1 LLFIEVSDMTG
12 SMRAL
17 RLMVAALVVSGGL
30 IVASCGGGS
39 VNSTPLA
46 QGTNQPNSTQTL
58 PTGGGTLSIPAAAN
72 GQAASVAV
80 AAGVPAGTT
89 ITTTSSATAPG
100 SAPAPS
106 SIKRSAEAIAGAV
119 PFFFVTF
126 TVSASVTANLF
137 SSETVS
143 LTSSQPTTAS
153 YYVEFDDITSSPGTK
168 LGCAGPG
175 TVANGAATVSNSG
188 ASGACTNSGNTPTL
202 AAGHTYLIQFYYVAA
217 GTPSPTPTATSTG
230 ASPSPSPSASAGF
243 FTGGSANTGA
253 TSNCNTTACAALS
266 VPAPPFSTTVTFGP
280 ASAPVE
286 MFVTL
291 GSGLQTP
298 SPGTYT
304 AFTGTGTV
312 EEYLQVSASA
322 NVTVA
327 QTPSI
332 VLTGLTGVT
341 KCAFYIFTSNSIWA
355 SVSPSTTGTA
365 NVTNGSVTLPMAPG
379 VGGNGQVNNSA
390 VNIGTTPAYGA
401 VACS

>member
-1 LLFIEVSDMTG
+1 MTG

-17 RLMVAALVVSGGL
+17 RLMVAAMVVSGGL

-106 SIKRSAEAIAGAV
+106 SIKRSAEAIAGAA

-126 TVSASVTANLF
+126 TVSASVTSNLF
-137 SSETVS
+137 SGESVS

-175 TVANGAATVSNSG
+175 TVANLIATISNSG

-202 AAGHTYLIQFYYVAA
+202 QAGHTYLIQFYYVAA
-217 GTPSPTPTATSTG
+217 GTPSPTPTATSTSTG
-230 ASPSPSPSASAGF
+230 ASPSPSPTANPAF
-243 FTGGSANTGA
+243 FAGGSANTGA
-253 TSNCNTTACAALS
+253 TSNCNTSACAALS
-266 VPAPPFSTTVTFGP
+266 VPAPPFATTVTFGA
-280 ASAPVE
+280 ASAPVT
-286 MFVTL
+286 MSVAL

-298 SPGTYT
+298 SPGTYP
-304 AFTGTGTV
+304 AFTGSGTV
-312 EEYLQVSASA
+312 EEYLQVSGSV

-332 VLTGLTGVT
+332 TLTGLSGVT
-341 KCAFYIFTSNSIWA
+341 RCAFYIYTGTGGVWA
-355 SVSPSTTGTA
+355 SVSPSTTGTTA
-365 NVTNGSVTLPMAPG
+365 VTNGSVTLPMEQG
-379 VGGNGQVNNSA
+379 VNMTGVPNPPNP

>member
-1 LLFIEVSDMTG
+1 MTG

-126 TVSASVTANLF
+126 TVSASVTSNLF
-137 SSETVS
+137 SGESVS
-143 LTSSQPTTAS
+143 LTSSQPATAS

-175 TVANGAATVSNSG
+175 TVANGVVTISNSG
-188 ASGACTNSGNTPTL
+188 ASGVCTNSGNTPTL
-202 AAGHTYLIQFYYVAA
+202 AAGHTYLIQFYYVLA
-217 GTPSPTPTATSTG
+217 S
-230 ASPSPSPSASAGF
+230 ASPSPSPSASPSASPSPSPTANPAF
-243 FTGGSANTGA
+243 FAGGSANTGA
-253 TSNCNTTACAALS
+253 TSNCNTSACVPLS
-266 VPAPPFSTTVTFGP
+266 VPAPPFATTVTFGA
-280 ASAPVE
+280 ASAPVT
-286 MFVTL
+286 MSVAL
-291 GSGLQTP
+291 GSALQTP
-298 SPGTYT
+298 SPGTYP

-312 EEYLQVSASA
+312 QEYLQVSAST

-327 QTPSI
+327 QTPAI
-332 VLTGLTGVT
+332 ALTGLTGVT
-341 KCAFYIFTSNSIWA
+341 RCAFYIYTGSVWA

-365 NVTNGSVTLPMAPG
+365 NVTSGSVTLPMAPG
-379 VGGNGQVNNSA
+379 VGANGQVNNSA
-390 VNIGTTPAYGA
+390 VNINTTPAYGA